1 MDLISE
7 VIQMVRVGGVGS
19 RLIRHSDPR
28 GIRFPAFEG
37 SGFHILLHGTCW
49 LISQHQQPVR
59 LRPGDIVL
67 ASAGAQHGLARTPR
81 GLADLPPSA
90 MGPIPPAPGPCDF
103 EFLCGAYRLEHG
115 RAPQYLRALPDLIA
129 VSPDYDRYP
138 EMRALVE
145 LLKAEAGQARP
156 GGGATL
162 RSLLDLILVQV
173 LRQWHEQH
181 DALPSTDDPAIAAA
195 LRQIH
200 EHPQRPW
207 TVGGLSDV
215 AGLPRTAFTK
225 RFTTVVGQPPMSYLI
240 SWRLGRGARLLR
252 ETDASLATIARQV
265 GYSTEFAFS
274 GAFRREYGVAPGQ
287 FRQAPAT
294 TSTPALL
301 SPADGP

>member
-1 MDLISE
+1 MDLMSE
-7 VIQMVRVGGVGS
+7 VIRMVRVGSVGS

-28 GIRFPAFEG
+28 GLRFPGFAG
-37 SGFHILLHGTCW
+37 SGFHILLTGNCW
-49 LISQHQQPVR
+49 LISEDQQPIA

-67 ASAGAQHGLARTPR
+67 SSSGAPHGLATTQKA
-81 GLADLPPSA
+81 LADLPESE

-138 EMRALVE
+138 EMRALIE
-145 LLKAEAGQARP
+145 LLKSEAGRTQP
-156 GGGATL
+156 GSGATL

-181 DALPSTDDPAIAAA
+181 GTVPGTDDPGIAAA
-195 LRQIH
+195 LHQIH
-200 EHPQRPW
+200 EHPQRQW

-215 AGLPRTAFTK
+215 AGLPRTAFTR
-225 RFTTVVGQPPMSYLI
+225 RFTTLVGQPPMAYLI
-240 SWRLGRGARLLR
+240 GWRLGHGARLLR

-274 GAFRREYGVAPGQ
+274 TAFRREYGVAPGQ
-287 FRQAPAT
+287 FRR
-294 TSTPALL
+294 TPA
-301 SPADGP
+301 AM

>member
-1 MDLISE
+1 MDLMSE
-7 VIQMVRVGGVGS
+7 VIRMVRVGRVSS

-28 GIRFPAFEG
+28 GVRFPAFAG
-37 SGFHILLHGTCW
+37 SGFHIVLAGTCW
-49 LISQHQQPVR
+49 LITEDQRPVP

-81 GLADLPPSA
+81 ALADLPPSA

-103 EFLCGAYRLEHG
+103 EFLCGAYWLEHG
-115 RAPQYLRALPDLIA
+115 RAPQYLRALPALIA

-138 EMRALVE
+138 GMRTLAE

-156 GGGATL
+156 GSAATL

-181 DALPSTDDPAIAAA
+181 GTMPGTDDPAVAAA

-200 EHPQRPW
+200 DHPHRQW
-207 TVGGLSDV
+207 TVGRLSDV
-215 AGLPRTAFTK
+215 AGLPRTAFTR
-225 RFTTVVGQPPMSYLI
+225 RFTTLVGQPPMSYLI
-240 SWRLGRGARLLR
+240 NWRLGRGALLLR

-274 GAFRREYGVAPGQ
+274 SAFRREYGVAPSQ
-287 FRQAPAT
+287 FRRASSAMPMAEVPAT
-294 TSTPALL
+294 PE
-301 SPADGP
+301 